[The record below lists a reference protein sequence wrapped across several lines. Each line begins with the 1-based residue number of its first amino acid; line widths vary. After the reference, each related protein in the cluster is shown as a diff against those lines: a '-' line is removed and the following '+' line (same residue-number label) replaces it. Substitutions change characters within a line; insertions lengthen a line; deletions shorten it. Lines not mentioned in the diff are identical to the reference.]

1 MKLQQWHRIWGGCF
15 ARRFFPPV
23 YHATAVTHS
32 FARRRGVTRTPGC
45 AVAMYRNRHQSP
57 CISDSFAFQ
66 DQHHITKSTE
76 MVFAPNPTAAS
87 TDIKKKSVVFYSC
100 GRTSPS
106 DLDGI
111 LLGSPTPR
119 CEG

>member
-66 DQHHITKSTE
+66 DQHITKSTE

-87 TDIKKKSVVFYSC
+87 TDSKKKSVVFYSC

>member
-1 MKLQQWHRIWGGCF
+1 MTRSHFHAGQVFVALQI
-15 ARRFFPPV
+15 ARTNP
-23 YHATAVTHS
+23 
-32 FARRRGVTRTPGC
+32 RGVTRTPGC

-66 DQHHITKSTE
+66 DQHITKSTE

-87 TDIKKKSVVFYSC
+87 TDSKKKSVVFYSC

>member
-1 MKLQQWHRIWGGCF
+1 MTRNHFHAGQVFVALQT
-15 ARRFFPPV
+15 ARTNPRV
-23 YHATAVTHS
+23 
-32 FARRRGVTRTPGC
+32 VTRTTGC

-66 DQHHITKSTE
+66 DQHITKSTE

-87 TDIKKKSVVFYSC
+87 TDSKKKSVVFYSC